1 MILTTE
7 CEKCRYGILDE
18 SNRAKIIVHCSKK
31 NCNYIYGQ
39 RVPCNYKDEIN

>member
-18 SNRAKIIVHCSKK
+18 SNKAKITVHCKRK
-31 NCNYIYGQ
+31 NRNYIYGQ
-39 RVPCNYKDEIN
+39 MVPCDSKDEN